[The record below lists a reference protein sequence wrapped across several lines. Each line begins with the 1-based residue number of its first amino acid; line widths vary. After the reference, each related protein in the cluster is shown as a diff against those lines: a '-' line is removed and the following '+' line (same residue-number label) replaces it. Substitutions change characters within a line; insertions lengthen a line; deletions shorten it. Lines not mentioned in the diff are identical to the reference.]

1 MPSNTGAGV
10 ASSDTS
16 PRDRFE
22 QIIRADTV
30 IWPAL
35 DIARSLALPDWL
47 IASGAVYQSIWNA
60 LIGRP
65 CGYGLKDIDLIYFD
79 DSDLSWGAEDNCIR
93 KADAAFRAVNLG
105 VPVETRNQ
113 ARVHLWFE
121 DKFGVPYA
129 PLTSSAESLS
139 RYESTA
145 SAIGI
150 RLDDNDRLHIIAPF
164 GIEDAMAMRFRPNTH
179 TDQEIH
185 STYDRKASRCQRVW
199 PEAKY
204 IAR

>member
-150 RLDDNDRLHIIAPF
+150 RLDDNDRLHIIAPLVSR
-164 GIEDAMAMRFRPNTH
+164 MRWPCGFAPTP
-179 TDQEIH
+179 ILIKK
-185 STYDRKASRCQRVW
+185 STA
-199 PEAKY
+199 PT
-204 IAR
+204 IARLRAAKGSGPKLNI